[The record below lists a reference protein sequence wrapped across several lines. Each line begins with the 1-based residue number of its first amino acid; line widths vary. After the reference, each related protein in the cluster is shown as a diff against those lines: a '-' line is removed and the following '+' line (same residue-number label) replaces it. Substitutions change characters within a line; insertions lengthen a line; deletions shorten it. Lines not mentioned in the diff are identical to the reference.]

1 MIWTH
6 CICMKCFTEKY
17 PEKGPPFRMLKAP
30 EETCCF
36 CGAKT
41 SDGIYIRHDPR
52 GLKFCKCKE
61 GE

>member
-1 MIWTH
+1 
-6 CICMKCFTEKY
+6 MKCFTEKY